1 MSNSSNHSG
10 AHQTEVK
17 KEKEKLTGMERLA
30 SLGGVL
36 VKQKADELED
46 VTGIEKENKYKVRMK
61 RRVNYMDCFPL
72 SSAKSK

>member
-1 MSNSSNHSG
+1 MSNSNHPG
-10 AHQTEVK
+10 GHQTEAK
-17 KEKEKLTGMERLA
+17 KEKLTGMERLA